1 MLNVLCS
8 MFYVSMLIVDGKMCH
23 RHDPNLLK
31 VAHTHVPFYIH
42 LVKRTWS
49 NQGPKKIKVDVFM
62 YYLLYYIYYIHTYPM
77 VRHKLQPY
85 K

>member
-8 MFYVSMLIVDGKMCH
+8 MFYVSMLIVDGKTCH

-62 YYLLYYIYYIHTYPM
+62 YYLLYYLLHILVNLTGTTG
-77 VRHKLQPY
+77 
-85 K
+85 